1 MSHLNR
7 VSLIGRVG
15 KDPEFK
21 PARDGKEFA
30 SFTLATSEGYTDKN
44 TGQKVENTEWHN
56 ITVFNPG
63 LMNILKQYVKKGI
76 LLFVEGSLQTRKYT
90 GADNIDRW
98 STSIILSPFKSE
110 LKILTWPKQDES
122 LNNNTYQNSQTKD
135 DDISF
140 NPSEYEPNKSND
152 DDSIPW

>member
-15 KDPEFK
+15 KNPEFK
-21 PARDGKEFA
+21 SAKDGKEFA

-44 TGQKVENTEWHN
+44 TNQKVENTEWHN
-56 ITVFNPG
+56 ITVFNSG
-63 LMNILKQYVKKGI
+63 LVSLLKQYIKKGA

-98 STSIILSPFKSE
+98 STSIVIKPFGGE
-110 LKILTWPKQDES
+110 IKILDWGKNSSPRTPEDVAISARNYENKKIEATDEN
-122 LNNNTYQNSQTKD
+122 L
-135 DDISF
+135 
-140 NPSEYEPNKSND
+140 
-152 DDSIPW
+152 PW